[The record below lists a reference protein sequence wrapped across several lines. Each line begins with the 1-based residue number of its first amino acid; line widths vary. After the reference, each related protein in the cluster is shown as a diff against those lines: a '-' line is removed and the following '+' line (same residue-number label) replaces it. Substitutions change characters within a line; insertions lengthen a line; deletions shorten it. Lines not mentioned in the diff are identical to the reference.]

1 MSNADLT
8 QYNGS
13 QAFPASADVGTNADQ
28 YLVPTDG
35 KLITALSNI
44 MNEAPVNVALHRLK
58 DYVLGL
64 RGAIIGDFAFANRK
78 SLHSILVDSVG
89 GSASP
94 LSGGIIQTLTSL
106 IVGPVGGP
114 SSCTVN
120 VPYIEWT
127 LPTHAAIGASIKNR
141 VAPANT
147 PRVWASIVAD
157 GVGNLTIL
165 DGNGIASA
173 AISGTSIVVTFTD
186 AFINNRY
193 AVLVSGHDGSV
204 ALGTPKFS
212 VYYPNNT
219 TTTAEI
225 ACGSNPATTYLNLF
239 LLVMGRQ

>member
-44 MNEAPVNVALHRLK
+44 INEAPVNVALHRLK

-127 LPTHAAIGASIKNR
+127 NPAHAVAGTSIKDR

-147 PRVWASIVAD
+147 ARALASITTD
-157 GVGNLTIL
+157 GLGGVTVTDNQ
-165 DGNGIASA
+165 GITGA
-173 AISGTSIVVTFTD
+173 AIVGGGKIQINYVDSFLANYQVLVTGYDSGTGGGNF
-186 AFINNRY
+186 
-193 AVLVSGHDGSV
+193 AVMAGDKGASFVRVL
-204 ALGTPKFS
+204 P
-212 VYYPNNT
+212 P
-219 TTTAEI
+219 
-225 ACGSNPATTYLNLF
+225 SNPATNSMNF
-239 LLVMGRQ
+239 DVIAWGRQ